1 MESVSK
7 TTLTNDSPQATR
19 CAALRAD
26 GNAAFKAGDFAKAR
40 KLYTAALSLIED
52 LPDEPVAKLEPTRRA
67 QLLANRCQVNLAIGK
82 EMDALADAQ
91 AACTS
96 ASGWPKAH
104 YRLGTVLLQRKDYL
118 KAYGAFK
125 QGWHRAPL
133 PAHRPARLCYADG
146 PARARPRQSI
156 RRTRS

>member
-1 MESVSK
+1 MQNLHATAALTQLMESVSK

-133 PAHRPARLCYADG
+133 PAHRPARLC
-146 PARARPRQSI
+146 
-156 RRTRS
+156 